1 MHLRPQQGIGTA
13 SIRDFLGEE
22 ETRTESDG
30 IREKVTIRQTTG
42 KSSFTQTKVA
52 NDGSKSAREAREV
65 FLSEKRAAEDTIQRQ
80 DVPAGYKRYLERYFD
95 GIQPDESASSPSTG
109 DTSGEEE

>member
-1 MHLRPQQGIGTA
+1 MHLRPGLKAGTG

-22 ETRTESDG
+22 ATKTEG
-30 IREKVTIRQTTG
+30 NLVEEKITIRQTTG

-52 NDGSKSAREAREV
+52 NDGSKSARKATEV
-65 FLSEKRAAEDTIQRQ
+65 YLSEKQAAEDTIQRQ

-95 GIQPDESASSPSTG
+95 GIQPAETER
-109 DTSGEEE
+109 TSDRK